1 MNLANRV
8 EKLEKAINKL
18 VEQRTS
24 FKPSVKEEE
33 RVEEEEESILK
44 AVRRSHARD
53 AYSYGLQIMDVLFT
67 KEELCKLLLFD
78 SKKSI
83 KPGLDKKKVEE
94 MLGEIDRKFGDKW
107 DIKIFTAKANQKCR
121 DSSKSHTGTH
131 S

>member
-1 MNLANRV
+1 MYLPLICIHDLQDLIVNLANRV

-33 RVEEEEESILK
+33 RVEEEEESIFK

-67 KEELCKLLLFD
+67 KEELLLFD
-78 SKKSI
+78 SKKSW
-83 KPGLDKKKVEE
+83 
-94 MLGEIDRKFGDKW
+94 F
-107 DIKIFTAKANQKCR
+107 
-121 DSSKSHTGTH
+121 
-131 S
+131 

>member
-1 MNLANRV
+1 M
-8 EKLEKAINKL
+8 KL

-24 FKPSVKEEE
+24 FKPGVKEEE
-33 RVEEEEESILK
+33 RVEEEESIFK

-67 KEELCKLLLFD
+67 KEELSKSLIFA
-78 SKKSI
+78 SKKSS

-121 DSSKSHTGTH
+121 DSSKSHKVN
-131 S
+131 